1 MEHEKL
7 NKSFESRCLMPAGYQ
22 TEQEKRDKRF
32 DLRYRSAAGN
42 LVKREKLKKS
52 FDFRPPKD
60 KITRGSIRVSP
71 VPSPMTLSEGC
82 ILCHQGAKMVLF
94 VTGRCDRSCW
104 YCPLSSGRKGKD
116 NAYANEHLVEDP
128 ARIIAEA
135 EAMSALGTGVTG
147 GEPLLC
153 LDRVTGYCRMLKEHF
168 GKGHHIHLYTARAPS
183 DDELVRMQALVDEIR
198 LHPPHECWENIL
210 GSDFISSARRAKELG
225 FSIGIE
231 VPALPGL
238 GYLVPALPY
247 LDFLNINELEWGET
261 NADEMRRRGF
271 ELADGVHNAVKGA
284 RAWADELCR
293 HEKVHWCSSAFKD
306 SVQLRERLKR
316 IAHNTARSFD
326 EITDDGTVVYGV
338 VEPRVGTMAACTE
351 LCRNEF
357 GEESFAANVDHID
370 MAWWILA
377 HLAESLPGKKYIVER
392 YPNGGLVVEVTPL

>member
-1 MEHEKL
+1 MEH
-7 NKSFESRCLMPAGYQ
+7 
-22 TEQEKRDKRF
+22 
-32 DLRYRSAAGN
+32 
-42 LVKREKLKKS
+42 EKLKKS

-60 KITRGSIRVSP
+60 KITRGSVRVSP

-82 ILCHQGAKMVLF
+82 VLCHQGAKMVLF

-116 NAYANEHLVEDP
+116 NVYANEHLIEDP

-168 GKGHHIHLYTARAPS
+168 GNGHHIHLYTARAPS
-183 DDELVRMQALVDEIR
+183 DDELVRMQGLVDEIR
-198 LHPPHECWENIL
+198 LHPPQECWENIL
-210 GSDFISSARRAKELG
+210 DSDFMSSARCAKELG

-238 GYLVPALPY
+238 GYLVPALQY

-284 RAWADELCR
+284 RAWADKLCC

-316 IAHNTARSFD
+316 IARNTARPFD

-338 VEPRVGTMAACTE
+338 VELRAGAMEACTA
-351 LCRNEF
+351 LCRDEF
-357 GEESFAANVDHID
+357 GDESFAPCGDHID
-370 MAWWILA
+370 MAWWVLT
-377 HLAESLPGKKYIVER
+377 HLSESLPGKKYIVER
-392 YPNGGLVVEVTPL
+392 YPNGGIVVEVTPL